1 MGKRHE
7 CHKKDTGINGHM
19 LYHVVEVKEMKKIGL
34 FLFMA
39 AIIMLAACNNETE
52 KKNTNTTEL
61 IPIVVDVRLDP
72 EKINPGEE
80 VTLHAIVTQ
89 GEEAVED
96 ADEVQFEIAQKGSEE
111 SEFLDGKHTSD
122 GEYTAVKTFEQ
133 DGTYFVTAHVTA
145 RSMHTM
151 PKVEVVIG
159 NPSTTEELAGEPT
172 DDDGEHHESEHHH
185 GSGDVSID
193 FPLETEYP
201 VGKSS
206 TLQVSFEESGAPLT
220 DAIVRFEVWKEGAE
234 KHEFID
240 ASETENGVYQSDFT
254 FDETGNYN
262 IQVHIEKGEIHE
274 HLEKKTNVK

>member
-1 MGKRHE
+1 
-7 CHKKDTGINGHM
+7 
-19 LYHVVEVKEMKKIGL
+19 MKKIGL
-34 FLFMA
+34 FLFLA

-61 IPIVVDVRLDP
+61 VPIAVDLKLDP

-80 VTLHAIVTQ
+80 VTLHATVTQ
-89 GEEAVED
+89 GEETVED

-111 SEFLDGKHTSD
+111 SEFLDGEHTSD

-133 DGTYFVTAHVTA
+133 DGIYFVTAHVTA

-159 NPSTTEELAGEPT
+159 NPSVTEESADEPA
-172 DDDGEHHESEHHH
+172 EHGDHHGNEHHH

-206 TLQVSFEESGAPLT
+206 TLHVSFEESGAPLT
-220 DAIVRFEVWKEGAE
+220 DAKVRFEVWKDGAE

-240 ASETENGVYQSDFT
+240 ANETENGVYQSDFT
-254 FDETGNYN
+254 FTESGNYN

-274 HLEKKTNVK
+274 HLEKTTNVK